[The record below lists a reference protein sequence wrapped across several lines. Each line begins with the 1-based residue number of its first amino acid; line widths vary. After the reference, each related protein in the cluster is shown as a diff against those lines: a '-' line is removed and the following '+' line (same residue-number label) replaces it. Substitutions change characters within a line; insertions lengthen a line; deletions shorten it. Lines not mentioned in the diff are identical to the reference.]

1 MEDILGGL
9 QPALCVM
16 GHDTHL
22 YSKKIVFLRQ
32 LNDTFSSDTDACS
45 VIVFRAVKLCLYLL
59 TFTTTDFLH
68 VMHLGNIAK
77 S

>member
-22 YSKKIVFLRQ
+22 YSKKIVFLCQ
-32 LNDTFSSDTDACS
+32 LNDTFSSDTDACFSHCFQSSNAMFIS
-45 VIVFRAVKLCLYLL
+45 VNF
-59 TFTTTDFLH
+59 H
-68 VMHLGNIAK
+68 NN
-77 S
+77 